1 MKDDLF
7 GFLNFIEGCLS
18 LMDMCVIVLV
28 RQKEVHGCSS
38 YFVLILLSFG
48 GIILGVGA
56 LILLLNKGE
65 KAEEIKALL
74 ESMWIDLKDLFVKFV
89 RLYNLLEAFVKELIQ
104 REPKGIDEVAK
115 AEDVTSA
122 AVVSE
127 IDEAA
132 IDECIVE
139 DTGNNN
145 QS

>member
-1 MKDDLF
+1 MAA
-7 GFLNFIEGCLS
+7 
-18 LMDMCVIVLV
+18 LV
-28 RQKEVHGCSS
+28 V
-38 YFVLILLSFG
+38 FVLILLSFG

-74 ESMWIDLKDLFVKFV
+74 EGMWIDLKDLFVRFI

-104 REPKGIDEVAK
+104 REPEGIDEVAK

-132 IDECIVE
+132 IDECIVK
-139 DTGNNN
+139 DTGNND

>member
-1 MKDDLF
+1 MAA
-7 GFLNFIEGCLS
+7 
-18 LMDMCVIVLV
+18 LV
-28 RQKEVHGCSS
+28 V
-38 YFVLILLSFG
+38 FVLILLSFG
-48 GIILGVGA
+48 GIVLGVGA

-74 ESMWIDLKDLFVKFV
+74 EGMWIDLKDLSVRFV
-89 RLYNLLEAFVKELIQ
+89 RLYNLLEAFIKELVR
-104 REPKGIDEVAK
+104 REPEGIDEAAK
-115 AEDVTSA
+115 VEDVTSV

-139 DTGNNN
+139 DAGNND